1 MAKETKSTTKT
12 AAAPKIGPYFEGVGR
27 RKEAV
32 ARVRFYPESSG
43 ASAKQAVSV
52 NRRDYKSYF
61 PLLRLQI
68 DLMAPIKAVKPT
80 PDKFAI
86 SAMVNGGGVN
96 AQEEAVRLG
105 LSRALIKF
113 NPEARKELKAL
124 GFLSRDARV
133 VERKKYGLRKAR
145 RATQWKKR

>member
-1 MAKETKSTTKT
+1 M
-12 AAAPKIGPYFEGVGR
+12 G
-27 RKEAV
+27 
-32 ARVRFYPESSG
+32 
-43 ASAKQAVSV
+43 
-52 NRRDYKSYF
+52 
-61 PLLRLQI
+61 
-68 DLMAPIKAVKPT
+68 PIKAVKTIPE
-80 PDKFAI
+80 KFAI
-86 SAMVNGGGVN
+86 SALVTGGGVT

-113 NPEARKELKAL
+113 DPEARKELKGL

>member
-1 MAKETKSTTKT
+1 MPREAKATTKT
-12 AAAPKIGPYFEGVGR
+12 SAASKDLYFEGIGR
-27 RKEAV
+27 RKEAI
-32 ARVRFYPESSG
+32 ARVRFYPESKVV
-43 ASAKQAVSV
+43 AKHAVQI
-52 NRRDYKSYF
+52 NKRDYKSYF
-61 PLLRLQI
+61 PLLRLQL
-68 DLMAPIKAVKPT
+68 DLLAPMKAIKIAPE
-80 PDKFAI
+80 KFAI
-86 SAMVNGGGVN
+86 SGLVSGGGVA

-113 NPEARKELKAL
+113 NPEARKELKEM

>member
-1 MAKETKSTTKT
+1 MAEDIKTTKT
-12 AAAPKIGPYFEGVGR
+12 AAASKTELYFEAVGR
-27 RKEAV
+27 RKEAI
-32 ARVRFYPESSG
+32 ARVRFYPESK
-43 ASAKQAVSV
+43 SAAKHAVQI
-52 NRRDYKSYF
+52 NKRDYKSYF
-61 PLLRLQI
+61 PLLRLQL
-68 DLMAPIKAVKPT
+68 DLMSPIKILKTIPE
-80 PDKFAI
+80 KFAI
-86 SAMVNGGGVN
+86 SAMVNGGGVT

-113 NPEARKELKAL
+113 NPEARKELKVS

>member
-1 MAKETKSTTKT
+1 MARETKPTTKT
-12 AAAPKIGPYFEGVGR
+12 AAVSKADLYFEGVGR
-27 RKEAV
+27 RKEAT
-32 ARVRFYPESSG
+32 ARVRFYPEP
-43 ASAKQAVSV
+43 KAVVKHVIQV
-52 NRRDYKSYF
+52 NKRDYKSYF
-61 PLLRLQI
+61 PLLRLQL
-68 DLMAPIKAVKPT
+68 DLMGPIKAVRTIPE
-80 PDKFAI
+80 KFTV
-86 SAMVNGGGVN
+86 SAVVAGGGVT

-113 NPEARKELKAL
+113 SPETRKELKEL

>member
-1 MAKETKSTTKT
+1 MPREVKQTTKA
-12 AAAPKIGPYFEGVGR
+12 AAAPKDLYFEGIGR
-27 RKEAV
+27 RKEAI
-32 ARVRFYPESSG
+32 ARVRFYPETK
-43 ASAKQAVSV
+43 AVAKHDAIQI
-52 NRRDYKSYF
+52 NKRDYKTYF
-61 PLLRLQI
+61 PLLRLQL
-68 DLMAPIKAVKPT
+68 DLVAPMKILKTIPE
-80 PDKFAI
+80 KFTI
-86 SAMVNGGGVN
+86 SAMVNGGGVT

-113 NPEARKELKAL
+113 NPELRKELKVA

>member
-1 MAKETKSTTKT
+1 MPREAKTTVK
-12 AAAPKIGPYFEGVGR
+12 AAAPKDLYFEGVGR
-27 RKEAV
+27 RKEAI
-32 ARVRFYPESSG
+32 ARVRFYPETKT
-43 ASAKQAVSV
+43 AAKHAIQI
-52 NRRDYKSYF
+52 NKRDYKAYF
-61 PLLRLQI
+61 PLLRLQL
-68 DLMAPIKAVKPT
+68 DLVAPMKVVKTIPE
-80 PDKFAI
+80 KFSI
-86 SAMVNGGGVN
+86 SAMVVGGGVT

-113 NPEARKELKAL
+113 GPELRKELKVA